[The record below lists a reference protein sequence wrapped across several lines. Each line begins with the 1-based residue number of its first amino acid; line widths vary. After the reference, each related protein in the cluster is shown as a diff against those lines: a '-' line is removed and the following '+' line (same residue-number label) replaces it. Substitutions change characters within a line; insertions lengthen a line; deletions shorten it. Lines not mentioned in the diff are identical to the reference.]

1 MAQEIDSGRRGVRG
15 CGPGP
20 CGEEVEKEEDIAGVC
35 GVPDGSLRRGEA
47 IVWDGDGEAGELDE
61 AACELRMLGLV
72 LAAAAGEGGW
82 GMRQWDTYLLQAP
95 PWTKTMSGAG

>member
-1 MAQEIDSGRRGVRG
+1 MGSTAVAQEVDSGWRGVRG

-72 LAAAAGEGGW
+72 LAAAAGEVG
-82 GMRQWDTYLLQAP
+82 
-95 PWTKTMSGAG
+95 